1 MDVYGSLNFLLRG
14 DIHMQDIKKIY
25 FKKSYE
31 DIEIAGKQFR
41 ISMKDEDRK
50 RYADQLEK
58 FHVVVKEIESVDA
71 KEIDFKQS
79 QVYEEKMKEMAL
91 ETLDVVFGDGAGEDL
106 YSLSGEQTEELIPL
120 VFLVAEIL
128 NERRE
133 EKLQKYTKKPKK

>member
-1 MDVYGSLNFLLRG
+1 MTRSFE
-14 DIHMQDIKKIY
+14 

-31 DIEIAGKQFR
+31 EVKIAGEQFK

-50 RYADQLEK
+50 RYAEQLEK
-58 FHVVVKEIESVDA
+58 FHVVVKEIESVDP

-91 ETLDVVFGDGAGEDL
+91 ETLDVVFGEGTGDKL
-106 YSLSGEQTEELIPL
+106 YGLAEEQTEELIPL

-133 EKLQKYTKKPKK
+133 EKLQKYVNKPKK